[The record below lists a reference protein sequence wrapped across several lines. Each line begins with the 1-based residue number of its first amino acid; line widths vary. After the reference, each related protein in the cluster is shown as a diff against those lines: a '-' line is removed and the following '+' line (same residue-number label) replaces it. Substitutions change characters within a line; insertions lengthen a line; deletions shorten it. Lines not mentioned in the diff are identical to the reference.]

1 MQKRP
6 HILIAEDDRI
16 ILLDLSDGLSRAG
29 YRVTTASNGEI
40 AWQSIS
46 NELPD
51 LILLDIR
58 MPIMD
63 GLTLAKRVRKICD
76 VPIIFLTAYSDD
88 ERVSESVAIGG
99 YGYLVKPM
107 EVHQIIPSLE
117 LALARCEE
125 LRALK
130 AAEVH
135 LQSAVQSSRDISV
148 AIGILRER
156 HGLSHEEAFQAIR
169 THSRNGREKM
179 DEIAARIVSG
189 TLRLPMPKTR

>member
-130 AAEVH
+130 AVEVH

-156 HGLSHEEAFQAIR
+156 HGLGHEEAFQAIR
-169 THSRNGREKM
+169 THSRNRREKM